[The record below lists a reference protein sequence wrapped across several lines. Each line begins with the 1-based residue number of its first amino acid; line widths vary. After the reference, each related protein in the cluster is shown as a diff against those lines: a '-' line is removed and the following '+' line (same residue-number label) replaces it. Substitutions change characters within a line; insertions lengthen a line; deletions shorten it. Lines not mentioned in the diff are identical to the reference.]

1 MRATFSRLWSI
12 ALKELLQLRR
22 DRLTLA
28 MMVALPVVQLM
39 LFGYAIDT
47 DVRHIPTVVYDQDR
61 SAQSRDFAAGMQATG
76 FYDLVG
82 EVRGYEEIS
91 RALRSGSAHVAL
103 VVPSGYASDLLRGR
117 GADSPRRDRSSC
129 SHGDS
134 RPARSRWRPPPGTTP
149 ISRPPSTS
157 SPAWSA

>member
-1 MRATFSRLWSI
+1 MNRLRGSLSRTS
-12 ALKELLQLRR
+12 AVMVKELLQLRR

-61 SAQSRDFAAGMQATG
+61 SAQSRDFARRMQATG

-82 EVRGYEEIS
+82 EVTGYDEIS
-91 RALRSGSAHVAL
+91 HALAKGDARVAL
-103 VVPSGYASDLLRGR
+103 VVPPGYA
-117 GADSPRRDRSSC
+117 
-129 SHGDS
+129 
-134 RPARSRWRPPPGTTP
+134 T
-149 ISRPPSTS
+149 
-157 SPAWSA
+157 